1 METNAITESFSVT
14 LKAVTGDGTGVTPMT
29 LLYASRYT
37 NKRTSRKSMP
47 TTPSFLVTKSVFL
60 KQSE

>member
-1 METNAITESFSVT
+1 METNAITELFSVT

-29 LLYASRYT
+29 LLYASHYATR
-37 NKRTSRKSMP
+37 RTSPKSMP
-47 TTPSFLVTKSVFL
+47 ITPSFLVTKSVFL